1 MDLGPDMQPK
11 WVQLII
17 TIFNL
22 NFLIAKI
29 LNNYATHQTENMC
42 VCVYIILLF
51 KYFILK
57 CKIITNK
64 IMIIK

>member
-1 MDLGPDMQPK
+1 MSQIMDLGPDMQPK

-29 LNNYATHQTENMC
+29 VNNYATHQTENMC
-42 VCVYIILLF
+42 VCVLFYYSSILF
-51 KYFILK
+51 
-57 CKIITNK
+57 
-64 IMIIK
+64 